1 MQILEITKEAALKAH
16 DEASS
21 KGKVLLENLFGKRTF
36 QTNIQDRIKTI
47 DDAVKELG
55 DNDPDVIEYLK
66 LEAARI
72 SGHILYT
79 QMLVVIIKAL
89 NEDWTPDWH
98 NGIWDK
104 WFNWFNMSS
113 SSSGRFSFD
122 GSVGRNSNSACGSRL
137 CFKSKELAQYAAKQF
152 IDIYEKAFT
161 I

>member
-1 MQILEITKEAALKAH
+1 METLEITKNAALKAH
-16 DEASS
+16 NEASH
-21 KGKVLLENLFGKRTF
+21 KGKTLLENLFGKRVF
-36 QTNIQDRIKTI
+36 QLDIKDRIKNV

-66 LEAARI
+66 LEAAGI

-79 QMLVVIIKAL
+79 QMLVVITKAL

-98 NGIWDK
+98 NGTWDK

-113 SSSGRFSFD
+113 SSSGRFSFAD
-122 GSVGRNSNSACGSRL
+122 SGNLLSFSYCGSRL

-152 IDIYEKAFT
+152 IDIYEKSFT

>member
-1 MQILEITKEAALKAH
+1 MQTLEITKEAAVKAH
-16 DEASS
+16 NGASP
-21 KGKVLLENLFGKRTF
+21 KGKTLLENLFGKKVF
-36 QTNIQDRIKTI
+36 QLDIKERVKSI

-55 DNDPDVIEYLK
+55 DNDPEVIEYLK
-66 LEAARI
+66 LEATGI

-98 NGIWDK
+98 NGEWDK
-104 WFNWFNMSS
+104 WVNWFYLSS
-113 SSSGRFSFD
+113 SSSGRFSFV
-122 GSVGRNSNSACGSRL
+122 GSGGRDSVSDCGSRL
-137 CFKSKELAQYAAKQF
+137 CFKSKDLAQYAAKQF

>member
-1 MQILEITKEAALKAH
+1 MQTLEITKEAALKAH
-16 DEASS
+16 NEASV
-21 KGKVLLENLFGKRTF
+21 KGKILLENLFGKKTF
-36 QTNIQDRIKTI
+36 QTKIQDRIKTI

-55 DNDPDVIEYLK
+55 DNDPEVIQYLK
-66 LEAARI
+66 LEAAGI

-98 NGIWDK
+98 NDKWDK
-104 WFNWFNMSS
+104 WVNWFYLSS
-113 SSSGRFSFD
+113 SSSGRFSFHYSVNQ
-122 GSVGRNSNSACGSRL
+122 GSSSACCSRL